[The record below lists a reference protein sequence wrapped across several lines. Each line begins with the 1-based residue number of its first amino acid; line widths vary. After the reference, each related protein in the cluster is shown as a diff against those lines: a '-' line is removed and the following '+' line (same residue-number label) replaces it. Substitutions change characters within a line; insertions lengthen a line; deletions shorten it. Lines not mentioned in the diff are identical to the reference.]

1 MSESILESVKKM
13 IGADTDYDI
22 YDDDFKSLINS
33 SLATMYQLGA
43 GQDQFVVTGSSE
55 TWDDFSQDKLLQA
68 FAQDYIRLTIKIT
81 WDPDP
86 AGFVLSARQEMRKE
100 LTERIKIHCSQGSS

>member
-13 IGADTDYDI
+13 IGPDTDYDV

-68 FAQDYIRLTIKIT
+68 FAQDYLGSRSCWLRSISSPRNAKRTYRTYQNTLFSKFFVKI
-81 WDPDP
+81 
-86 AGFVLSARQEMRKE
+86 
-100 LTERIKIHCSQGSS
+100 